1 MAHFPL
7 THTVFAPAKINLG
20 LRITGRFGNGYHRLE
35 SAFVPVSLFDRIH
48 VSQSAADSVR
58 HFWPTNEP
66 VANRR
71 QLSLGAVKNPLLWK
85 TIALVR
91 DTLRGKADIELPR
104 VAVTVDK
111 RIPSPSG
118 LGGASSD
125 AAALIQAL
133 SLVAKAA
140 SPAQSAQ
147 INEALQSDLFL
158 KETTRLGADVPY
170 FWRYGLV
177 ARAAMLTGIGH
188 ELAALE
194 INNIGGFLCVPPFG
208 FSTERMFA
216 HVRSLPLPTAEATG
230 GESAASKLALRLSE
244 IPYSDEVVFGVKI
257 VQNDFDRVAA
267 AVFPKESA
275 LLAEAKET
283 ITRTVNQFLGSGF
296 VVGMSGSGAALFA
309 ATEAPVSQQALS
321 AYSGVLRARLGHGW
335 RVYSF
340 IHDSGPSPAV
350 VNEIGP

>member
-1 MAHFPL
+1 MAPARSQF
-7 THTVFAPAKINLG
+7 TVFAPAKINLG
-20 LRITGRFGNGYHRLE
+20 LRITGRFDNGYHRLE
-35 SAFVPVSLFDRIH
+35 SAFVPVSLYDRIS
-48 VSQSAADSVR
+48 VAPAPADTVR
-58 HFWPTNEP
+58 HLWPAAEAP
-66 VANRR
+66 GARR
-71 QLSLGAVKNPLLWK
+71 HLALGALKNPLLWK

-91 DTLRGKADIELPR
+91 DTLRAQADVALPC
-104 VAVTVDK
+104 VGVTVQK

-147 INEALQSDLFL
+147 IDEALQSDLFL

-275 LLAEAKET
+275 LLAKAKET
-283 ITRTVNQFLGSGF
+283 IARTVNQFLGSGF

>member
-1 MAHFPL
+1 M
-7 THTVFAPAKINLG
+7 HTVFAPAKINLG
-20 LRITGRFGNGYHRLE
+20 LRITGRFANGYHRLE
-35 SAFVPVSLFDRIH
+35 SLFVPVSLFDRIE
-48 VSQSAADSVR
+48 VRLSAADRVQ
-58 HFWPTNEP
+58 HIWPIGEP
-66 VANRR
+66 TPKRR
-71 QLSLGAVKNPLLWK
+71 LLSLGALKNPLLWK

-91 DTLRGKADIELPR
+91 ERLRDHADLELPR

-133 SLVAKAA
+133 CLVAKAA
-140 SPAQSAQ
+140 APDKSAQ

-158 KETTRLGADVPY
+158 KETTQLGADVPY
-170 FWRYGLV
+170 FWRYGLE
-177 ARAAMLTGIGH
+177 ARAAMLNGIGH

-244 IPYSDEVVFGVKI
+244 IPYSDEVVFGVKF
-257 VQNDFDRVAA
+257 VQNDFDRAAA
-267 AVFPKESA
+267 AVFPNESR
-275 LLAEAKET
+275 LLAQAKVA
-283 ITRTVNQFLGSGF
+283 IARTVNQFFGSGF

-309 ATEAPVSQQALS
+309 ATETPVSQTMLA
-321 AYSGVLRARLGHGW
+321 AYSGVLRARLGRDW
-335 RVYSF
+335 RVFTFSTA
-340 IHDSGPSPAV
+340 GLRPP
-350 VNEIGP
+350 

>member
-20 LRITGRFGNGYHRLE
+20 LRITGRFANGYHRLE

-66 VANRR
+66 AANRR

-170 FWRYGLV
+170 FWRYGLEG
-177 ARAAMLTGIGH
+177 RAAMLTGIGH

-216 HVRSLPLPTAEATG
+216 HVLSLPLPTAEATG
-230 GESAASKLALRLSE
+230 GESAAWLRSTARHRPRRQLHRASARGA
-244 IPYSDEVVFGVKI
+244 P
-257 VQNDFDRVAA
+257 RV
-267 AVFPKESA
+267 
-275 LLAEAKET
+275 T
-283 ITRTVNQFLGSGF
+283 
-296 VVGMSGSGAALFA
+296 
-309 ATEAPVSQQALS
+309 
-321 AYSGVLRARLGHGW
+321 
-335 RVYSF
+335 
-340 IHDSGPSPAV
+340 
-350 VNEIGP
+350 